1 MVVFDWIAAVVRAAG
16 ARLRGQFPVLTGAVL
31 RAVSDAHQ
39 TVMTTALLINQD
51 LTRLVRFTEEGV
63 PFEAVAGQVL
73 TALGHV
79 QPLTRRTA
87 LSWVAMLL
95 DRSPA
100 NLMAM
105 ASDFLG
111 QILDNA
117 AGECDDDELSLHIQ
131 VLALMAR
138 KEAHEGEGADGE
150 DCFGDRMLRE
160 VAELLR
166 DSSNGLLERRGSY
179 VLRHMCVVMDPA
191 RVYMVLARHLWA
203 IEAGAEDDPLE
214 DEDKEAGSDAPEA
227 EPAEAEAA
235 AGEGELTDEESAE
248 FAFVVVEMMALVLLT
263 APELAPLRARLQPS
277 LPAAVVPPM
286 AGGSLAVAD
295 HTPETAGEHFG
306 CLFKTWACN
315 PVASLLLCLLAEQ
328 YEVACGIVQRL

>member
-16 ARLRGQFPVLTGAVL
+16 ERLRGQFPVLTGAVL

-73 TALGHV
+73 TGLGHV

-100 NLMAM
+100 KLMAM

-138 KEAHEGEGADGE
+138 READEGAGAEGEG
-150 DCFGDRMLRE
+150 CFGDRMLRE

-191 RVYMVLARHLWA
+191 RVYTVLARHLWA
-203 IEAGAEDDPLE
+203 IEAGAEDDPME
-214 DEDKEAGSDAPEA
+214 DEDKDAAA
-227 EPAEAEAA
+227 EPDAAEADVS
-235 AGEGELTDEESAE
+235 AGEGELADEESAE

-277 LPAAVVPPM
+277 VPAAIVPPM
-286 AGGSLAVAD
+286 AGGSLAVPT
-295 HTPETAGEHFG
+295 HTPETAAEVFG